1 MIIVEIR
8 SNAQHD
14 LLSDKNTDPTCIF
27 TVLVCWG
34 GHAETMKGAL
44 VRIVLFPDSI
54 LSREDIDKKSVG

>member
-14 LLSDKNTDPTCIF
+14 LLSDQNASFTCIF
-27 TVLVCWG
+27 YRLDLLGNQT
-34 GHAETMKGAL
+34 ETIKGAL
-44 VRIVLFPDSI
+44 VRVMLSINLI